1 MSDAVEMHEAQLVGE
16 AEWIAASE
24 ICRLC
29 RLEPDA
35 VIELAELGLVS
46 PRGYA
51 PAQWQLP
58 AAAVPRLAMA
68 GRLMRDLGINV
79 SGAVLAVE
87 LLEAQRELERQIRRL
102 ERLVSQLP
110 E

>member
-1 MSDAVEMHEAQLVGE
+1 MRVSDAGEMHEAQLVSE

-29 RLEPDA
+29 RLELGA

-51 PAQWQLP
+51 PEQWQLP
-58 AAAVPRLAMA
+58 AAALPRLAVA

-79 SGAVLAVE
+79 SGAALAVE
-87 LLEAQRELERQIRRL
+87 LLEAQRDLERQIRRL
-102 ERLVSQLP
+102 ERLVAG
-110 E
+110 

>member
-1 MSDAVEMHEAQLVGE
+1 MRVSDAVEMHEAQLVSD

-29 RLEPDA
+29 RLELGA

-51 PAQWQLP
+51 PEQWQLP
-58 AAAVPRLAMA
+58 AAALPRLAVA
-68 GRLMRDLGINV
+68 GRLMRDLGIDV
-79 SGAVLAVE
+79 GGAALAVE
-87 LLEAQRELERQIRRL
+87 LLEAQRDLERQIRRL
-102 ERLVSQLP
+102 ERRVAG
-110 E
+110 

>member
-1 MSDAVEMHEAQLVGE
+1 MKMHEAQLVDE
-16 AEWIAASE
+16 ADWIAASE

-29 RLEPDA
+29 RLELDA

-51 PAQWQLP
+51 PEQWQLP
-58 AAAVPRLAMA
+58 AAALPRLAVA

-79 SGAVLAVE
+79 SGAALAVE
-87 LLEAQRELERQIRRL
+87 LLEAQRDLERQIRRL
-102 ERLVSQLP
+102 ERLAIIG
-110 E
+110 